1 MKAPEPY
8 AVVARNIDPAADNR
22 IHDDDVARRLGF
34 EGALVPG
41 VELFA
46 YATSPL
52 VARWGREWL
61 SGGALALR
69 FRRPVYDGERIVVR
83 TEPDG
88 GAWPVTVSGPDGSV
102 RATGSA
108 HPPAGPFCVDVHR
121 YVDSPLPSAP
131 RPARPAAL
139 PDGPLGSV
147 TQLVTATDNSAYC
160 AAVDEPLGLYREGV
174 VHPGLLLRLVNT
186 ALMRNVELGPWIHT
200 SSRCRLLAVASVSA
214 PLTVH
219 SVVTGRS
226 ARSGNEYVHYD
237 ALVLCGAVPVLVA
250 AHSAIYSLAG

>member
-22 IHDDDVARRLGF
+22 IHDDDVARRLGY

-61 SGGALALR
+61 SGGALGLR

-83 TEPDG
+83 AEPDG
-88 GAWPVTVSGPDGSV
+88 RAWPVTVSGPDGSV

-108 HPPAGPFCVDVHR
+108 HPPVARPSVDLHR
-121 YVDSPLPSAP
+121 YVDSPLPPAL
-131 RPARPAAL
+131 RPPVRAAL

-147 TQLVTATDNSAYC
+147 TQAVSADDNAAYC
-160 AAVDEPLGLYREGV
+160 AAIGEPLGLYREGV

-200 SSRCRLLAVASVSA
+200 ASSCRMLAVAPVSA

-219 SVVTGRS
+219 SIVTGRS

-237 ALVLCGAVPVLVA
+237 ALVLSGAAPVLEA